1 MGLYEVNSEPFFDT
15 HKLISGKNCFI
26 DKRFAIRTEFVQ
38 KINFINTLDMDEVW
52 RIKDKGNF
60 WSIQQQRGDTVGRH
74 ACISLTKQD
83 GDHLL
88 KMLYQK
94 IL

>member
-1 MGLYEVNSEPFFDT
+1 
-15 HKLISGKNCFI
+15 
-26 DKRFAIRTEFVQ
+26 VQ

-94 IL
+94 IYSYF